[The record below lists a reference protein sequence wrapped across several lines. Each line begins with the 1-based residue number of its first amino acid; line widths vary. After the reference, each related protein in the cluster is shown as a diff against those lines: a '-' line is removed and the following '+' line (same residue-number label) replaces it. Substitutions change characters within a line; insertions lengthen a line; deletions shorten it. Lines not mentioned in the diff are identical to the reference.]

1 MGRGGGGAQSLASAY
16 MYIYAFFAT
25 WITPGTQ
32 PIKAGPSTKI
42 IHRAVASG
50 KTPDEIPKF
59 DIQPLTN
66 LVLGAVTGP
75 HSGLCDLQME
85 QPSPICESS
94 DESDEVD
101 DDTTEK
107 PKPSTSKVI
116 WNCDRCVAFDVH
128 VQKIYVSVYRQVY
141 TESDGLVAG
150 ISNWKGPIKQA
161 DGDSITLFDHKPDS
175 SDHRCDPIAD
185 AYAVIARPNNA
196 ILAIASGC
204 NSGAK
209 SQQAAR
215 CAVRGHLGEHEWGL
229 SVVSV
234 GSISCFVW
242 KNSTG
247 TVHEV
252 TSTTLHG
259 VASMG
264 SLGPSAN
271 GKPDLSSLVCS
282 YVHVARNDVVF
293 LATRGIYD
301 NFDPFVLLDEANEEY
316 STMAASNHSQSV
328 PFLTVQGKENRKL
341 SVLSELLKKCR
352 THRKADHLSALA
364 LKEAVIGHVV
374 AVTEEKRNFL
384 EKNWQDMKY
393 AEMLTDEEKAAQEK
407 KILRLAEEYPGF
419 LGHATITAYQVGQ
432 LTERASH
439 DRTNLFLYSPT
450 LDFETAEVEE
460 NRSAD
465 P

>member
-1 MGRGGGGAQSLASAY
+1 MS
-16 MYIYAFFAT
+16 IIIFFC
-25 WITPGTQ
+25 
-32 PIKAGPSTKI
+32 S
-42 IHRAVASG
+42 
-50 KTPDEIPKF
+50 
-59 DIQPLTN
+59 
-66 LVLGAVTGP
+66 
-75 HSGLCDLQME
+75 
-85 QPSPICESS
+85 
-94 DESDEVD
+94 
-101 DDTTEK
+101 
-107 PKPSTSKVI
+107 
-116 WNCDRCVAFDVH
+116 
-128 VQKIYVSVYRQVY
+128 
-141 TESDGLVAG
+141 ESDGLVAG

-204 NSGAK
+204 DSGAK

-215 CAVRGHLGEHEWGL
+215 CAVRGCVEKLNETLLSDSSPKTTQQVVAHILSSFGAAQELIMKHERTAASLCVAVVCRLHRHLGEHEWGL
-229 SVVSV
+229 SVVSM

-271 GKPDLSSLVCS
+271 GEPDLSSLVCS

-301 NFDPFVLLDEANEEY
+301 NFDPFVLLDEANEE

-328 PFLTVQGKENRKL
+328 PFLTMKGKENRKL

-450 LDFETAEVEE
+450 IDFETAEVEE